1 MASYLKQI
9 AAFSEDAICIEIKN
23 LDPTDQLQLTK
34 SLLAL
39 KNSLTQKCSSK
50 KNKNSAKK
58 SKFSKEDYFNEL
70 IAGIEEKVN
79 LFVERRDKGN

>member
-9 AAFSEDAICIEIKN
+9 SAFSEDAICIEIKN

-50 KNKNSAKK
+50 KKQE
-58 SKFSKEDYFNEL
+58 FS
-70 IAGIEEKVN
+70 EEVQI
-79 LFVERRDKGN
+79 FERRLLQ